1 MQTSPEIA
9 MSRVQSRNRSEE
21 LELGLEF
28 FSRMHELHED
38 WLIKRS
44 SVSGV
49 ASPAQVWGHWS
60 AHHRIMILSLQVLI
74 IDANQ
79 DLSILTNT
87 YENLANNIWSMIPEE
102 LRIREEF

>member
-1 MQTSPEIA
+1 

-49 ASPAQVWGHWS
+49 ASPAQVWVHCTGQQS
-60 AHHRIMILSLQVLI
+60 TP
-74 IDANQ
+74 Q
-79 DLSILTNT
+79 D
-87 YENLANNIWSMIPEE
+87 NNIVIAGADHRRQPGPVHPDQDVRE
-102 LRIREEF
+102 LGQQHLEYDP